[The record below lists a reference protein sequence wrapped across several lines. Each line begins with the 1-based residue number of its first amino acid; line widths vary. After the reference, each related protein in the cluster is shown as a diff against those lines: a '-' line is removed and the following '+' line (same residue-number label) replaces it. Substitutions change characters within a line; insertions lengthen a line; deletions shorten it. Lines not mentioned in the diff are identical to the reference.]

1 MEKRALPFF
10 RYHPNPEQT
19 GVIVREEILCEACGK
34 KSEYNYVGSIYCIP
48 EIENLCPWCIK
59 DGTAARKFD
68 AEFQQSIDKSVDN
81 KEAIEELL
89 KRTPGYFSWQ
99 GEYWPGHCNDFCA
112 YLGKVDGAGLQKLL
126 SQGDPVLEES
136 VQKEAEQYRLTKEE
150 FLEELN
156 IRIYGYLFQCLT
168 CKGHILHTDLD

>member
-1 MEKRALPFF
+1 
-10 RYHPNPEQT
+10 
-19 GVIVREEILCEACGK
+19 
-34 KSEYNYVGSIYCIP
+34 
-48 EIENLCPWCIK
+48 
-59 DGTAARKFD
+59 AARKFD

-112 YLGKVDGAGLQKLL
+112 YLGKMDGAGLQKLL
-126 SQGDPVLEES
+126 SQGDPVLDES

-168 CKGHILHTDLD
+168 CKGHILHTDLDCFARRWGKNFFRRTYCVLSVCRRAVDKQPGATFCLSSIKWQVIHRKIA